1 VRNHLKRS
9 AWSAILAVV
18 GIAAIV
24 TALASTATAQAT
36 KSHAAAST
44 ATVTL
49 LSGAGPQS
57 LDPALDYTTQGSE
70 INWLVYTGLT
80 TYAHANGVGGTKL
93 IPGLA
98 TALPVISGGGKTYT
112 ITLRKG
118 QKFSNGDPVV
128 ASDFLFTVE
137 RSLKV
142 PWGGAST
149 FVEPY
154 VVGAAAYATG
164 KAKTISGISA
174 NDATGKIVIHLSS
187 AYGPFDNV
195 LAFPAYGLIDP
206 KTVTDITKV
215 QASDPPAG
223 DGPYM
228 VNSINIGASFDV
240 VKNPDYTPIPGIP
253 AGKVNFE
260 EKINSNVEANA
271 LSVLNNS
278 ADIFDWA
285 DTIPGSLLPQIKAKA
300 AGRYKLVDLGGSV
313 YYFFLNA
320 SKAPFN
326 NLDARKAV
334 VEGLS
339 ESGLSRLGSGTLS
352 PACYFLPPAIPGH
365 PAGKC
370 PLGTPGTGNLAA
382 AKKLVK
388 ASGQANVPIVVYSEE
403 RSPRLQWCE
412 AYEQEL
418 KQIGFKNVTLKTVS
432 DENYFTVIGESKK
445 VDPQTGFADWN
456 QDFPNPVDFYGV
468 LLDGTAITPTN
479 NENFGQ
485 TNDPYINKTVK
496 KLGATPTTELSK
508 VVSQWQSLEKYV
520 AKNAYAA
527 VFGYQSFPFL
537 TSSRIKV
544 SYTND
549 IYGWDLDGISLK

>member
-1 VRNHLKRS
+1 VRNLLKRS
-9 AWSAILAVV
+9 AWSGILTLV

-24 TALASTATAQAT
+24 TALASTATAKTA
-36 KSHAAAST
+36 KPAAASSM
-44 ATVTL
+44 VTL

-98 TALPVISGGGKTYT
+98 TALPVISNGGKTYT
-112 ITLRKG
+112 VTLRKG
-118 QKFSNGDPVV
+118 QKYSNGDPVQ

-137 RSLKV
+137 RSLKI

-149 FVEPY
+149 FVTPY
-154 VVGAAAYATG
+154 VIGAAAYASG
-164 KAKTISGISA
+164 KSKTISGIST
-174 NDATGKIVIHLSS
+174 NNATGKIVIHLSA

-215 QASDPPAG
+215 QASNPPAG

-228 VNSINIGASFDV
+228 VNNIAIGASFDV
-240 VKNPDYTPIPGIP
+240 VKNPDYVAIPGIP
-253 AGKVNFE
+253 AGKVDFE

-278 ADIFDWA
+278 SDIFDWA
-285 DTIPGSLLPQIKAKA
+285 DTIPGSLLPQIAAKAK
-300 AGRYKLVDLGGSV
+300 GRYSLKDLGGSV

-334 VEGLS
+334 IEGLN

-365 PAGKC
+365 PGGAC
-370 PLGTPGTGNLAA
+370 PLGKPGTGNLAA
-382 AKKLVK
+382 AKKLVTESGD
-388 ASGQANVPIVVYSEE
+388 ASVPIVVYAQE
-403 RSPRLQWCE
+403 RAPRLAWCE

-418 KQIGFKNVTLKTVS
+418 KDIGFKNVSLKEVA
-432 DENYFTVIGESKK
+432 DENYFTVIGEAKK

-468 LLDGTAITPTN
+468 LLDGKSIVPVD

-485 TNDPYINKTVK
+485 TNDPYINKVVT
-496 KLGATPTTELSK
+496 KLGATPTTELGK
-508 VVSQWQSLEKYV
+508 VTSQWQALEKYV

-544 SYTND
+544 NYTND